1 MDGDNIIPTMN
12 YKEATITMV
21 KEKLPYLVT
30 GFVVLMMLFLL
41 TTILYVRNIITYKP
55 FVTKPSNESQP
66 SKPTTVNKTYS
77 VQTGD
82 SLWNIAEV
90 QYHDGFMWE
99 TIAKANNISEPY
111 IVYSNQKLTIPRIK
125 TPAESG
131 QISAIQTG
139 KVTQTQST
147 YVIKQGDS
155 LWSIAQASYGDGNL
169 WTRIAEANSLVDAA
183 TIHVDNTLII
193 PR

>member
-1 MDGDNIIPTMN
+1 MDRDNIIPTMN

-30 GFVVLMMLFLL
+30 GFVVLVMLFLL
-41 TTILYVRNIITYKP
+41 TTILYVRNIIPYKP
-55 FVTKPSNESQP
+55 FVSKPSNESQP
-66 SKPTTVNKTYS
+66 AKLSSANKTYS

-82 SLWNIAEV
+82 SLWDIAEA
-90 QYHDGFMWE
+90 QYHNGFMWE
-99 TIAKANNISEPY
+99 TLAKANNISEPY
-111 IVYSNQKLTIPRIK
+111 IVYSNQKLTIPHIK
-125 TPAESG
+125 AAVESG

-139 KVTQTQST
+139 KVTQTQAT

-155 LWSIAQASYGDGNL
+155 LWSIAEASYGDGNL
-169 WTRIAEANSLVDAA
+169 WTRIAEANNLVDAG